1 VRVFLAG
8 ATGAIGRPLV
18 PMLIAAGHEV
28 TGMTRSPANAQR
40 LRAAGAE
47 ATVADA
53 LDAQATREAVLAAR
67 PDALVHQLTA
77 IPWRLDARK
86 IVRDFALTDRLRT
99 EGTHNLLAAARD
111 AGVARFVAQSVAFA
125 YAPGPPGRVHEED
138 DPLMDDPPKQYRRS
152 AAAIVELER
161 ETLAANGLALRYGY
175 FYGPG
180 TAISRDGYLGREV
193 ARRRLPIVGGGAGVW
208 SFIQIEDAARAT
220 LAALKAGEPGVY
232 NVVDDEPAPA
242 REWIAALADALGAK
256 PPLRVPA
263 WLARPLAGEY
273 GLLTMMRAQG
283 ASNERAKA
291 KLGWSPRHAS
301 WREGFRTAL
310 G

>member
-1 VRVFLAG
+1 MRVFLAG